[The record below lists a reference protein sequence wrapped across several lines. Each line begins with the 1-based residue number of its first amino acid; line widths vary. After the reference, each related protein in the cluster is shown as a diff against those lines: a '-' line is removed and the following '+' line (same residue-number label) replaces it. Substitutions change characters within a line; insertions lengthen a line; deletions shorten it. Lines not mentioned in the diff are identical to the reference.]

1 MTTAVQNSQNYNSP
15 QNIIFTN
22 SIYNQKMFGT

>member
-1 MTTAVQNSQNYNSP
+1 MTTAVQNPQTYNSP

-22 SIYNQKMFGT
+22 SIYNQNMFGT